1 MHPSPSW
8 LFRFLAR
15 LPAPPDWFSPVLLLL
30 AVFVAGFAL
39 GGTYVAMKRVPTSA
53 STNVSDVAHTEE
65 HQALARRLLV
75 IEDRLKLDPG
85 PSLLVS
91 MDELTRRMS
100 TLEQHLKAL
109 EERQERQE
117 RHL

>member
-39 GGTYVAMKRVPTSA
+39 GGTYVAMKAVPAPA
-53 STNVSDVAHTEE
+53 SPSPGSMDL
-65 HQALARRLLV
+65 QALARRLLV

>member
-15 LPAPPDWFSPVLLLL
+15 LPELPDWFSPVLLLL
-30 AVFVAGFAL
+30 AVFVGGFAC
-39 GGTYVAMKRVPTSA
+39 GGTYVAMKAVPAPMSP
-53 STNVSDVAHTEE
+53 SPGSMDL
-65 HQALARRLLV
+65 QALARRLLV

-100 TLEQHLKAL
+100 TLEYRLEAL
-109 EERQERQE
+109 EERQR
-117 RHL
+117 